1 MWTRDCINYLVL
13 MDTDMRHKMKTDG
26 RPPRDFRQR
35 FLDGPERSSIRQEA
49 NRVRGKR
56 LNAFK
61 KRYGTL
67 ILGAS
72 LAVGGA
78 GIPLKAGKVTTPYP
92 ENESRSTLT
101 QVTAGITA
109 GLGSVAAGVELAVQL
124 DPREADRQLAM
135 LTEQAREDF
144 FRSEIPFGELIY
156 LEATRQGVEPEL
168 VAAVVNQES
177 RFKPTAR
184 SPVGAQ
190 GLMQLMPR
198 TGAWMGARNLN
209 DPTQNVRAGVKYLK
223 YLEERFNGNETLI
236 LAAYNGGEGNVKKYG
251 GTPPFRETRN
261 YVVKVADYKK
271 DYQEQVAGRVAE
283 LVEETN
289 PLLSEHLA
297 TVAR

>member
-1 MWTRDCINYLVL
+1 
-13 MDTDMRHKMKTDG
+13 MDTNMRHTAKTHAG
-26 RPPRDFRQR
+26 RTRNFCQR

-78 GIPLKAGKVTTPYP
+78 GIPLKAGKVTTPHP
-92 ENESRSTLT
+92 EEEYRGALT
-101 QVTAGITA
+101 QVASGITA
-109 GLGSVAAGVELAVQL
+109 GLGSVAAGVERAVQL
-124 DPREADRQLAM
+124 DPLEADRQLAM

-144 FRSEIPFGELIY
+144 FRTEIPFGELIY
-156 LEATRQGVEPEL
+156 AEATKQGVEPEL

-251 GTPPFRETRN
+251 GIPPFRETRN